1 MTKKSCRRIISAF
14 LAAVTAAGILSLP
27 GFAADKSVAEEEQE
41 RVSQSILDVITAI
54 SYDKY
59 DDLHKDAPS
68 ATKAVTVNAA
78 DAVIEDAEKTTSEVS
93 VEEHLGRR
101 SLHTSETGKVTFRI
115 DVPETA
121 RYVLK
126 VDYCSV
132 SDKINAVE
140 RILYINDK
148 VPFSEARLLQMK
160 KIWKYEYTEQE
171 DGTMRFKVDGS
182 GNELRPTLKPD
193 HVWQTYVCV
202 DRDGL
207 HTDPFEIY
215 LEAGE
220 NEITFQAEREEA
232 YFADITLCPAEE
244 VPTYEEVKAEYDR
257 KGYAAGADVIKIQA
271 EEPSAVSDSTLFPNN
286 NRTSAVT
293 EPQHATKYLLNAIG
307 DATSGY
313 ANGQWT
319 EYTFDIETPGLYTVV
334 LRYKQS
340 FSSGVF
346 VSRKIV
352 VDGELPY
359 KEAGNIRFYS
369 GNKWN
374 VTEAKTSE
382 DETLRFYFEKGKHTV
397 RIETTLGDMADIIR
411 RVANVQTSV
420 NADYLQILRLT
431 GANPDEYRD
440 YGFKRVMPETIKDLY
455 AESKVLNQ
463 CIDELREF
471 SKSRSEMTAML
482 EQAAILMEKMGSDED
497 EIAKNLS
504 DLKTQLG
511 TVGSWVINAKDQPL
525 QLDYIIIQPAGEKL
539 PNAEANF
546 FQAMGYEF
554 GQFFGSFFTDYGAMG
569 VEDLSADTTSTLD
582 AWTAKGRDQAQI
594 IRTQIN
600 NKFAPATG
608 TAVNLKLV
616 AGDALLPA
624 ILAGIGPDVALEG
637 MAGQTASGAS
647 GDIMDY
653 ALRGALVP
661 IYGEKAENGGFS
673 DFPEIEKRFSPSAF
687 INLNLYGTIYGLP
700 VGQEWDMLFY
710 RSDVL
715 AALGLTVPDT
725 WDDLLAMIPILQ
737 FNNMD
742 VGIGA
747 SDSLLAT
754 LTFQRGSTIWADNG
768 MRINFDSNACLEAF
782 DMMASLYT
790 QYVLPI
796 AFDGANRFRTG
807 ELPVMI
813 GGYASTYNSIV
824 VYATELAGLW
834 DFAPIP
840 GTRQADGTV
849 NRTAN
854 TSGDPVTMPKDC
866 RDKEKAWEFMKW
878 YTDKDFQSSYANE
891 LIALMGEAAKY
902 ATANLEAL
910 EEMSWTQHEYE
921 QLMIQSKS
929 LSGYQSYPGKY
940 FIKRYVTFSIQNV
953 YNQKADPIETIL
965 GYVPTINKEI
975 TRKRTEFGLETV
987 SAGQTLGTKRLD
999 EAKELLDAVPE
1010 AERSKYGPLYNSF
1023 ETAYA
1028 RRDAGLIRSS
1038 ASAFEAADADLFGD
1052 AVAKLNEAANAFD
1065 TYD

>member
-1 MTKKSCRRIISAF
+1 MTKKNCRRIISAF

-27 GFAADKSVAEEEQE
+27 GFSADKSVAEEERE
-41 RVSQSILDVITAI
+41 RVNQSILNIISAI

-59 DDLHKDAPS
+59 DDLHSDAPA
-68 ATKAVTVNAA
+68 ATKTVTVNAA
-78 DAVIEDAEKTTSEVS
+78 DAYVPEKTTSEVT
-93 VEEHLGRR
+93 EETHDGRR
-101 SLHTSETGKVTFRI
+101 ALYTSDSGQVTYRI
-115 DVPETA
+115 NVPETG

-126 VDYCSV
+126 IDYCTV

-140 RILYINDK
+140 RILYINNK
-148 VPFSEARLLQMK
+148 IPFSEARLLQMK

-171 DGTMRFKVDGS
+171 DGSKRFKVDGS
-182 GNELRPTLKPD
+182 GNELRPTLVPE
-193 HVWQTYVCV
+193 HAWQTYTCV

-207 HTDPFEIY
+207 HPEPFEIY
-215 LEAGE
+215 FEAGE
-220 NEITFQAEREEA
+220 NELTLQAEREEA
-232 YFADITLCPAEE
+232 YFGDITLCPAEP
-244 VPTYEEVKAEYDR
+244 VAAYDDVMAEYER
-257 KGYAAGADVIKIQA
+257 AGYTAGSDVIKLQA

-286 NRTSAVT
+286 NRTSAIT

-307 DATSGY
+307 DGTAGY

-319 EYTFDIETPGLYTVV
+319 EYEFDIETPGLYTVV
-334 LRYKQS
+334 FRYKQS

-346 VSRKIV
+346 VSRKLLI
-352 VDGELPY
+352 DGKLPY
-359 KEAGNIRFYS
+359 DKAGTLRFYS

-374 VTEAKTSE
+374 ITEAQDSE
-382 DETLRFYFEKGKHTV
+382 ETTLQFYLDKGRHTV

-411 RVANVQTSV
+411 RVASVQSSA
-420 NADYLQILRLT
+420 NSDYLQILRLT
-431 GANPDEYRD
+431 GANPDDYRD
-440 YGFKRVMPETIKDLY
+440 YGFKRIMPDTIKDLY
-455 AESKVLNQ
+455 DESKILNQ
-463 CIDELREF
+463 CITELREF
-471 SKSRSEMTAML
+471 SKSRSEMTALL

-497 EIAKNLS
+497 EVAKNLS

-511 TVGSWVINAKDQPL
+511 TVGTWVINAKDQPL

-539 PNAEANF
+539 PQDEANF

-569 VEDLSADTTSTLD
+569 VEDLSTTTSASLD

-600 NKFAPATG
+600 NKFAPETG

-637 MAGQTASGAS
+637 MAGSTSTGAS

-653 ALRGALVP
+653 ALRGALIP
-661 IYGEKAENGGFS
+661 LYGEKAENGGFA
-673 DFPEIEKRFSPSAF
+673 DFPEVEKRFSPSAF

-710 RSDVL
+710 RTDVL
-715 AALGLTVPDT
+715 AALDLEIPET
-725 WDDLLAMIPILQ
+725 WDELLAMIPILQ

-742 VGIGA
+742 MGIA
-747 SDSLLAT
+747 PSDGLLAT
-754 LTFQRGSTIWADNG
+754 LTFQKGSTIWADNG

-790 QYVLPI
+790 QYGLPI

-807 ELPVMI
+807 EMPVMI
-813 GGYASTYNSIV
+813 GGYAATYNSIV

-840 GTRQADGTV
+840 GTRQADGTI

-854 TSGDPVTMPKDC
+854 TSGDPVTIPKDC
-866 RDKEKAWEFMKW
+866 RDVDKAWEFMKW

-910 EEMSWTQHEYE
+910 GEMSWTQHEYE
-921 QLMIQSKS
+921 QLMEQSKS

-940 FIKRYVTFSIQNV
+940 FIKRYVSFSINNV
-953 YNQKADPIETIL
+953 YNQHQDPIETIL

-987 SAGQTLGTKRLD
+987 EPGQTLGTKRLD
-999 EAKELLDAVPE
+999 EAKEILDGID
-1010 AERSKYGPLYNSF
+1010 RSKYEPLF
-1023 ETAYA
+1023 
-1028 RRDAGLIRSS
+1028 
-1038 ASAFEAADADLFGD
+1038 
-1052 AVAKLNEAANAFD
+1052 NAFD
-1065 TYD
+1065 TAYAKRDAAMIRKSAEDFSNADAALFADAVEKLNQAADAFDNYD

>member
-1 MTKKSCRRIISAF
+1 MTKKNCRRIISAF

-27 GFAADKSVAEEEQE
+27 GFAADKTAAEEEQE
-41 RVSQSILDVITAI
+41 RVNQSILNIISAI
-54 SYDKY
+54 PYDKY
-59 DDLHKDAPS
+59 DELHEDAPA
-68 ATKAVTVNAA
+68 ATKTVTVNAA
-78 DAVIEDAEKTTSEVS
+78 DAVIADKTTSEVS
-93 VEEHLGRR
+93 EETHQGRR
-101 SLHTSETGKVTFRI
+101 ALRTSDTGKVTLGI
-115 DVPETA
+115 DVPETG

-126 VDYCSV
+126 IDYCTV

-140 RILYINDK
+140 RLLYINDK
-148 VPFSEARLLQMK
+148 IPFSEARLLQMK
-160 KIWKYEYTEQE
+160 KIWKYEFVEQE

-182 GNELRPTLKPD
+182 GNELRPSLKPD
-193 HVWQTYVCV
+193 HVWQQYVCT

-207 HTDPFEIY
+207 HSEPFEIY
-215 LEAGE
+215 LEAGK
-220 NEITFQAEREEA
+220 NELTLQAEREEA
-232 YFADITLCPAEE
+232 YFGDITLCPAEE
-244 VPTYEEVKAEYDR
+244 TPTYEEVKAEYER
-257 KGYAAGADVIKIQA
+257 KGYAAGSDVIKIQA
-271 EEPSAVSDSTLFPNN
+271 EEPSAVSDATLFPNN
-286 NRTSAVT
+286 NRTSAIT

-307 DATSGY
+307 DGTSGY

-334 LRYKQS
+334 LKYKQS

-346 VSRKIV
+346 VSRKIL

-359 KEAGNIRFYS
+359 KEAGNLRFYS
-369 GNKWN
+369 GNSWN
-374 VTEAKTSE
+374 VTEAKDTNE
-382 DETLRFYFEKGKHTV
+382 ETLEFYFDKGEHTV

-411 RVANVQTSV
+411 RVSNVQSSA

-455 AESKVLNQ
+455 AQSKVLNQ

-471 SKSRSEMTAML
+471 SKSRSEMTALL
-482 EQAAILMEKMGSDED
+482 EQAANVMEKMGSNED
-497 EIAKNLS
+497 EVAKNLS

-511 TVGSWVINAKDQPL
+511 TVGSWVISAKDQPL
-525 QLDYIIIQPAGEKL
+525 QLDYIVIQPAGGEL
-539 PNAEANF
+539 PQKEANF

-624 ILAGIGPDVALEG
+624 ILAGIGPDIALEG

-653 ALRGALVP
+653 ALRGALIP
-661 IYGEKAENGGFS
+661 LYNEETKEGFS
-673 DFPEIEKRFSPSAF
+673 DFKEIQKRFSPSAF
-687 INLNLYGTIYGLP
+687 INLNLYGTYYGLP

-715 AALGLTVPDT
+715 AALDLTVPET
-725 WDDLLAMIPILQ
+725 WDDLLAMIPVLQ

-742 VGIGA
+742 MGIA
-747 SDSLLAT
+747 PSDSLLAT

-790 QYVLPI
+790 RYGLPI
-796 AFDGANRFRTG
+796 AYDGANRFRTG
-807 ELPVMI
+807 EMPVLI
-813 GGYASTYNSIV
+813 GGYAGTYNSIV
-824 VYATELAGLW
+824 IYATELAGLW

-840 GTRQADGTV
+840 GTRQADGTID
-849 NRTAN
+849 RTAN

-866 RDKEKAWEFMKW
+866 RDTEKAWEFMKW

-921 QLMIQSKS
+921 QLMEQSKS

-940 FIKRYVTFSIQNV
+940 FIKRYVSFSINNV
-953 YNQKADPIETIL
+953 YNELADPIETLL

-987 SAGQTLGTKRLD
+987 SVGQTLGTKRLD
-999 EAKELLDAVPE
+999 EAKEILDGIPDSE
-1010 AERSKYGPLYNSF
+1010 KDKYGPLYNAF
-1023 ETAYA
+1023 ETAYEK
-1028 RRDAGLIRSS
+1028 RDAEMIRSAAKS
-1038 ASAFEAADADLFGD
+1038 YADADADLFGD
-1052 AVAKLNEAANAFD
+1052 AVTKLNEAADAFD
-1065 TYD
+1065 NYD

>member
-59 DDLHKDAPS
+59 DDLHKDAPT
-68 ATKAVTVNAA
+68 ATKTVTVNAA
-78 DAVIEDAEKTTSEVS
+78 DAVVADKTTSEVS
-93 VEEHLGRR
+93 EETHLGRR
-101 SLHTSETGKVTFRI
+101 ALRTSDSGKVTLGI
-115 DVPETA
+115 DVPETG

-126 VDYCSV
+126 IDYCTV

-140 RILYINDK
+140 RLLYINDK
-148 VPFSEARLLQMK
+148 IVFSEARLIQMK
-160 KIWKYEYTEQE
+160 KIWKYEYVEQE

-182 GNELRPTLKPD
+182 GNELRPALKPD
-193 HVWQTYVCV
+193 HVWQQYVCI

-207 HTDPFEIY
+207 HSEPFEIY
-215 LEAGE
+215 FEAGL
-220 NEITFQAEREEA
+220 NELTLQAEREEA
-232 YFADITLCPAEE
+232 YFADITLCPAET
-244 VPTYEEVKAEYDR
+244 VPTYDEVAAEYER
-257 KGYAAGADVIKIQA
+257 RGYTAGSDVIKIQA

-286 NRTSAVT
+286 NRTSAIT

-307 DATSGY
+307 DASRGY

-319 EYTFDIETPGLYTVV
+319 EYTFNIETAGLYTVV

-346 VSRKIV
+346 VSRKILI
-352 VDGELPY
+352 DGELPFQ
-359 KEAGNIRFYS
+359 EAANIRCYS
-369 GNKWN
+369 GNNWN
-374 VTEAKTSE
+374 VTEVKAEKKKEGS
-382 DETLRFYFEKGKHTV
+382 DEVEEVTLQFYLDRGEHTV
-397 RIETTLGDMADIIR
+397 RIETTLGEMADIIR
-411 RVANVQTSV
+411 RVASVQSSA

-455 AESKVLNQ
+455 AQSKVLNQ
-463 CIDELREF
+463 CIEELSKF
-471 SKSRSEMTAML
+471 SKSRSEMTALL
-482 EQAAILMEKMGSDED
+482 EQAAIVMEKMGTDED
-497 EIAKNLS
+497 EVAKNLS

-511 TVGSWVINAKDQPL
+511 TVGTWVISAKDQPL
-525 QLDYIIIQPAGEKL
+525 QLDYIVIQPAGGSL
-539 PNAEANF
+539 PQSEANF
-546 FQAMGYEF
+546 FQAVGYEF

-569 VEDLSADTTSTLD
+569 VEDLSADTSSTLE

-594 IRTQIN
+594 IRTEIN

-637 MAGQTASGAS
+637 MAGQTNTGAS

-653 ALRGALVP
+653 ALRGALIP
-661 IYGEKAENGGFS
+661 IYNEETGEGFS
-673 DFPEIEKRFSPSAF
+673 DFKEVEKRFSPSAF

-715 AALGLTVPDT
+715 AALDLTLPDT
-725 WDDLLAMIPILQ
+725 WDDLLAMIPVLQ

-742 VGIGA
+742 VGIAPG
-747 SDSLLAT
+747 DSLLAT
-754 LTFQRGSTIWADNG
+754 LTFQRGAKIWADDG

-790 QYVLPI
+790 RYGLPI
-796 AFDGANRFRTG
+796 AYDGANRFRTG
-807 ELPVMI
+807 EMPVMI

-824 VYATELAGLW
+824 VYATELSGLW

-854 TSGDPVTMPKDC
+854 TSGDPVTIPKDC
-866 RDKEKAWEFMKW
+866 RDTEKAWEFMKW

-902 ATANLEAL
+902 ATANLAAL
-910 EEMSWTQHEYE
+910 EEMNWTQHEYE
-921 QLMIQSKS
+921 QLMEQSKS

-940 FIKRYVTFSIQNV
+940 FIKRYVSFSVNNV

-987 SAGQTLGTKRLD
+987 DPGQTLGAKRLD
-999 EAKELLDAVPE
+999 EAKELLDGIAKT
-1010 AERSKYGPLYNSF
+1010 AGTKYEPLFNSF
-1023 ETAYA
+1023 DTAYA
-1028 RRDAGLIRSS
+1028 KRDAGMIRS
-1038 ASAFEAADADLFGD
+1038 AAAAFEAEDAELFT
-1052 AVAKLNEAANAFD
+1052 LP
-1065 TYD
+1065 